1 MLSKIPGKVSRLF
14 QTLFK
19 KKATPHE
26 IGLNF
31 VEMILK
37 SREAKRETRGALA
50 SLSEQTRE
58 RVQFE
63 TMLLQGFVIE
73 YVTSELFRDRPEK
86 QGILTAYRGVL
97 DDLAEKDPVWKAF
110 DAELRQRTLLYAEA
124 VIAPTLDVLLNR
136 IGDAFAGACGDV
148 GNTKLSTLGI
158 LEFEMQ
164 YVATCKLC
172 CDYIGAFA

>member
-1 MLSKIPGKVSRLF
+1 MPSQLPSTVSRLF
-14 QTLFK
+14 KKLFEK
-19 KKATPHE
+19 KVTPQE
-26 IGLNF
+26 IGLSF

-37 SREAKRETRGALA
+37 SREVKRETRGALA
-50 SLSEQTRE
+50 SLSEKTRE

-86 QGILTAYRGVL
+86 QGILTAYHVVL

-124 VIAPTLDVLLNR
+124 VIAPTLDGLLTR
-136 IGDAFAGACGDV
+136 IGDAFAGACGEA
-148 GNTKLSTLGI
+148 GNTRLSTLGI
-158 LEFEMQ
+158 IEFEIQ